1 MDIQFLQQ
9 IKEFI
14 QFKFFIAEDV
24 LTVFYVICAI
34 LIPFA
39 SWYFLLWVIR
49 RYAVV
54 IQFYKDSSYSII
66 FSFIMKLSDALIIV
80 DNNRELEAIENSYPN
95 LKNSKIVLLSDNFS
109 EKNIL
114 IIEDNDLAA
123 FALDNMIKEFKHK
136 TNIESL

>member
-66 FSFIMKLSDALIIV
+66 FSFIMWIVRKIKFFKNKIDEKITWQSLTLTQKLKFILLFIMLVGMSELFLRLIFEYLIAYMQMH
-80 DNNRELEAIENSYPN
+80 EYLKPIAIS
-95 LKNSKIVLLSDNFS
+95 
-109 EKNIL
+109 
-114 IIEDNDLAA
+114 
-123 FALDNMIKEFKHK
+123 
-136 TNIESL
+136 